1 MSRGIPFGSVGGV
14 RLVVG
19 LSWLV
24 MLPLI
29 SVAIFAGIEPETGS
43 TSTRLVVATGGSL
56 LLWVSV
62 VVHELGHAAAARRHG
77 VDVRRVVVLL
87 AGGYSE
93 MDLDTARPDQEWAVA
108 IAGPIS
114 SGLLGA
120 VLAVAAVAAPATAGL
135 DSTLMLLAVING
147 GVAAFNLLPA
157 FPLDGGR
164 MLRSVLVRRG
174 HSPIGA
180 ERSATRVGF
189 VLGGGIAV
197 VGIGMSIAGSAAS
210 LVMVPGGVLL
220 LGLAVAAAR
229 RSPSQEPAEEI

>member
-1 MSRGIPFGSVGGV
+1 MSRGIPFGTVGGI

-19 LSWLV
+19 VSWLV

-29 SVAIFAGIEPETGS
+29 VLVIFAGIEPGTGT
-43 TSTRLVVATGGSL
+43 TSIRLVVAAGGSL

-62 VVHELGHAAAARRHG
+62 VVHELGHAVVARRLG
-77 VDVRRVVVLL
+77 IDVRRVVVLL

-93 MDLDTARPDQEWAVA
+93 MDLDTTRPDQEWSVA
-108 IAGPIS
+108 IAGPIA

-120 VLAVAAVAAPATAGL
+120 ALAVAALVAPPTAGL
-135 DSTLMLLAVING
+135 DGTLTLLAIING

-164 MLRSVLVRRG
+164 MLRSALVRRG
-174 HSPIGA
+174 RSPYHA
-180 ERSATRVGF
+180 ERFATRVGF

-197 VGIGMSIAGSAAS
+197 GGMGMSIVGSAAS
-210 LVMVPGGVLL
+210 LVVVPGGVLI
-220 LGLAVAAAR
+220 LGLAIAAAR
-229 RSPSQEPAEEI
+229 RLPSPISAEEI

>member
-1 MSRGIPFGSVGGV
+1 MTRGIPFGTVGGV

-19 LSWLV
+19 RSWLA

-29 SVAIFAGIEPETGS
+29 ALAIFAGIDPGTGS
-43 TSTRLVVATGGSL
+43 TAMRAVVAAGGSL
-56 LLWVSV
+56 LLWVSIV
-62 VVHELGHAAAARRHG
+62 AHELGHAAVARRHG
-77 VDVRRVVVLL
+77 IDVQRVVVVL

-120 VLAVAAVAAPATAGL
+120 ALAVAALAAPAAAGL
-135 DSTLMLLAVING
+135 DSTLTLLAVVNG

-164 MLRSVLVRRG
+164 MLRSALVRRG
-174 HSPIGA
+174 RTPFSA
-180 ERSATRVGF
+180 ERTATRAGF
-189 VLGGGIAV
+189 VLGGGMTIG
-197 VGIGMSIAGSAAS
+197 GIGMSIAGSAVS
-210 LVMVPGGVLL
+210 LVMVSVGLL
-220 LGLAVAAAR
+220 VLGLAIAAGR
-229 RSPSQEPAEEI
+229 RSPGLTPAEEI

>member
-1 MSRGIPFGSVGGV
+1 MSRGISFGTVGGI

-19 LSWLV
+19 VSWLV

-29 SVAIFAGIEPETGS
+29 ALVIFAGIEPGTGS
-43 TSTRLVVATGGSL
+43 TSIRLVVAAGGSL

-62 VVHELGHAAAARRHG
+62 VVHELGHAVAARRHG
-77 VDVRRVVVLL
+77 IDVRRVVVLL

-93 MDLDTARPDQEWAVA
+93 MDLDTTRPDQEWSVA

-120 VLAVAAVAAPATAGL
+120 ALAVAALVAPPTAGL
-135 DSTLMLLAVING
+135 DGTLTLLAVING
-147 GVAAFNLLPA
+147 GVAAFNLIPA

-164 MLRSVLVRRG
+164 MLRSALVRRG
-174 HSPIGA
+174 RSPYHA

-197 VGIGMSIAGSAAS
+197 GGMGMSIVGSAAS
-210 LVMVPGGVLL
+210 LVVVPGGVLI
-220 LGLAVAAAR
+220 LGLAIAAAR
-229 RSPSQEPAEEI
+229 RLPSPISAEEI